1 MASNRACIW
10 ILLLV
15 LAMFNVA
22 CAQKELS
29 VCPDGCDYKTIQEAI
44 NFASPGDTIN
54 IQTGIYRQQVLAY
67 KKLTLIGGIDVGD
80 GNPALISD
88 NTSPLVIS
96 ASGVT
101 LRGLKLASLQG
112 PSRLVINSADNK
124 IFLNDFLNVAVSTTQ
139 PNSWSSHDSINYQY
153 NSRILRGHLGNYW
166 SDYQGNDTDGN
177 GVGEKPKV
185 IDENNIDYYP
195 LMQPAENYLIQSAIV
210 YDYAQAK
217 TRETLIHAKVGQPLI
232 ISLRAD
238 PRPRFEWT
246 PDYEHRAM
254 RLDNSS
260 FTVDPEGAIGRGDLQ
275 VFWFTPL
282 LPGVTRISMVYKKP
296 WENIASGVRH
306 FRVAVDKQ

>member
-1 MASNRACIW
+1 MATIRASIW

-15 LAMFNVA
+15 LATFSA
-22 CAQKELS
+22 ASAQKELS

-44 NFASPGDTIN
+44 NFASPDDTIN
-54 IQTGIYRQQVLAY
+54 IQTGIYRQQVLVY
-67 KKLTLIGGIDVGD
+67 KNLTLMGGIDPGD

-101 LRGLKLASLQG
+101 LRGLKLASLKG
-112 PSRLVINSADNK
+112 PSRLVLNSADNN
-124 IFLNDFLNVAVSTTQ
+124 IYLNDFLNVAVSTTQ
-139 PNSWSSHDSINYQY
+139 SNSWSSHDSINYQY

-177 GVGEKPKV
+177 GVGDKPKV
-185 IDENNIDYYP
+185 IDENNVDYYP
-195 LMQPAENYLIQSAIV
+195 LMQPAENYLIQSGLV
-210 YDYAQAK
+210 YDYATIK
-217 TRETLIHAKVGQPLI
+217 ETLIHAKAGQAFM

-238 PRPRFEWT
+238 PRPRLAWE
-246 PDYEHRAM
+246 PDYEHRVM

-260 FTVDPEGAIGRGDLQ
+260 FTVDSDGALGRGDLQ

-282 LPGVTRISMVYKKP
+282 QPGVTRISMVYKKP
-296 WENIASGVRH
+296 WENIAAGERY
-306 FRVAVDKQ
+306 FRVVVDR

>member
-1 MASNRACIW
+1 MASNRAGIW

-15 LAMFNVA
+15 LATFSA
-22 CAQKELS
+22 ASAQKELS

-54 IQTGIYRQQVLAY
+54 IKTGIYSQQVLAY
-67 KKLTLIGGIDVGD
+67 KKLTLMGGIDAGD

-101 LRGLKLASLQG
+101 LRGLKLASLKG
-112 PSRLVINSADNK
+112 PSRLVLNSADNN
-124 IFLNDFLNVAVSTTQ
+124 IYLNDFLNIAVSSAQ
-139 PNSWSSHDSINYQY
+139 ANSWSSHDSINYQY

-166 SDYQGNDTDGN
+166 SDYHGNDTDGN
-177 GVGEKPKV
+177 GVGDKPKV
-185 IDENNIDYYP
+185 IDENNVDYYP

-210 YDYAQAK
+210 YDYADV
-217 TRETLIHAKVGQPLI
+217 RETLIHAKAGQAFM

-238 PRPRFEWT
+238 PRPRLAWE
-246 PDYEHRAM
+246 PDYEHRIM
-254 RLDNSS
+254 RLENSS
-260 FTVDPEGAIGRGDLQ
+260 FTIDANGALGRGDLQ

-282 LPGVTRISMVYKKP
+282 QPGVTRISMVYKKP
-296 WENIASGVRH
+296 WENIASGVRY
-306 FRVAVDKQ
+306 FRIEVDR